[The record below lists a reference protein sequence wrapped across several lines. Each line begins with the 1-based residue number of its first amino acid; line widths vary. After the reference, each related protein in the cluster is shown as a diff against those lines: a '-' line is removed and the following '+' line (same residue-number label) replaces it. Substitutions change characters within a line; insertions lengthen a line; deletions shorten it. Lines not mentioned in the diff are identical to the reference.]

1 MLAIGEKE
9 NRYMKKKTNKN
20 QTRRT
25 GLKSTA
31 SKTVKDSQVVY
42 RTYKESIKTPSYTN
56 VPIGKIEIVKDFLPT
71 PEELVLKDATV
82 KVTLNLSK
90 TSIDFFKSIAQKN
103 GSQYQKIIRLI
114 LDSYSSNYSK

>member
-1 MLAIGEKE
+1 
-9 NRYMKKKTNKN
+9 MKKKTNKN

-42 RTYKESIKTPSYTN
+42 RTYKESVKSPSYTN
-56 VPIGKIEIVKDFLPT
+56 APIGKIEIVKDFLPT

>member
-1 MLAIGEKE
+1 
-9 NRYMKKKTNKN
+9 MKKKTNKN

-42 RTYKESIKTPSYTN
+42 RTYKESVKSPSYTN